1 MRLGNPASFLAA
13 LVCLALS
20 SEAVAQ
26 VTFNPASGSTVNT
39 GDNITVT
46 NNSGSAG
53 VARWYDMNDN
63 PVSDPVAVPSGGGG
77 TNVPAPPVAGEYKL
91 KVTVIKGAGGDAT
104 YKVN

>member
-1 MRLGNPASFLAA
+1 MRVVNPASFLAA

-20 SEAVAQ
+20 SESVAQ
-26 VTFNPASGSTVNT
+26 VSFNPASGSTVNT

-46 NNSGSAG
+46 NNSGGAG

-63 PVSDPVAVPSGGGG
+63 PVSDPVAVPSGGG

-91 KVTVIKGAGGDAT
+91 KVTVLKGTGGDAT